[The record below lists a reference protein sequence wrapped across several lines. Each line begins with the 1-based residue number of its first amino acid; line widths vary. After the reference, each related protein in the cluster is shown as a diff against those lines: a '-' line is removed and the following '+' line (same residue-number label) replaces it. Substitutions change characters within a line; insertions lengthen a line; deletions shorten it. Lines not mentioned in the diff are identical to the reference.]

1 MGIKRI
7 QNRIEAEAG
16 WSRWAKPAAKVV
28 GAALA
33 GGGILAGA
41 YKYFVSDP
49 AKAKKSYLTPTN
61 VGVGA
66 LAAAGLT
73 YGAYKTHEHFSNK
86 DCNAAEPSLPTSSA
100 DGGRFPLHRYS
111 PRQDDCSR
119 TRDRPTR
126 GRCCL
131 LRVV

>member
-41 YKYFVSDP
+41 YKYFVSDS

-73 YGAYKTHEHFSNK
+73 YGAYKAHEHFSNK
-86 DCNAAEPSLPTSSA
+86 DCNAAEPSLPTSSEEA
-100 DGGRFPLHRYS
+100 APETVKRE
-111 PRQDDCSR
+111 
-119 TRDRPTR
+119 RPPTAV
-126 GRCCL
+126 GF
-131 LRVV
+131 